1 MMCFV
6 MTTNKQTFP
15 PHKQSPGSDQ
25 LEINK
30 VSVWGWRKKSV
41 CFEKNDFVF
50 IKICSFLKNDLG
62 NFVVFCYILS
72 ECVKL
77 WLYKIHFLWKLNQFG
92 QKSVTVL
99 FFEKWTFCDMLL
111 CFVKYFCIISN
122 VRFYWKMFVCFHFC
136 IKRVLWNLLV
146 FCTKAESY
154 FCFFKC
160 RRVLAF
166 MGLGVTRHKSRKT
179 IIFGFV
185 SF

>member
-1 MMCFV
+1 M
-6 MTTNKQTFP
+6 
-15 PHKQSPGSDQ
+15 
-25 LEINK
+25 
-30 VSVWGWRKKSV
+30 
-41 CFEKNDFVF
+41 CFEKKRHNDFVF
-50 IKICSFLKNDLG
+50 IKICSFFKNDRG
-62 NFVVFCYILS
+62 NFVVFCYMLS

-77 WLYKIHFLWKLNQFG
+77 WPYKIHFLWKLNWFG
-92 QKSVTVL
+92 QKSDRICL
-99 FFEKWTFCDMLL
+99 FFKMLACFWRTFCDMLL
-111 CFVKYFCIISN
+111 CFVTYFCVISN

-136 IKRVLWNLLV
+136 IKCMLWNLLV

-154 FCFFKC
+154 FCFFQC